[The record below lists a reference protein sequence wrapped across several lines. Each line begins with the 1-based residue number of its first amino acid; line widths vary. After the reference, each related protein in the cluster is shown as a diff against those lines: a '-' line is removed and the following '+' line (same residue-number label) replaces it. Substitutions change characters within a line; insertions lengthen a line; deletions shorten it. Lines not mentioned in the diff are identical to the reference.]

1 MQKTILVSLAMIAIG
16 NSLQAQEAM
25 VTSPDKNIQVKIVNQ
40 AGKPTYTVSYKGQ
53 PFLEPSP
60 LGLTTNVGDYS
71 NDLTYISQKE
81 NRIEETYSLASIKQS
96 QVNYVAN
103 ELITTWQNAGKH
115 SIEVVFRVSN
125 NDVVFRYRVLRG
137 AKQPACL
144 VIEKELS
151 GFDFPQQT
159 TTFLT
164 PQATP
169 MIGWER
175 TKPSYEEEYIA
186 DGALGARSKYG
197 VGFTFPALFR
207 IGASGWVLL
216 SETGVNGSYCGAKL
230 GEGNAAGLYSIAFP
244 EPGENN
250 GNGSAAPG
258 MAFPAETPWRTITV
272 GSDLKPIVET
282 TVAFDLVKP
291 LMEPSMAYTY
301 GRSVWSWILWQDGS
315 INYDD
320 QLKYIDLAAAMG
332 YEFSLVDNWWDT
344 RIGREKV
351 EQLAAYAKSKNVSL
365 MLWYNSNG
373 YWNDAP
379 QGPKQ
384 RMNTAMAREKEMA
397 WLKKIGVKGI
407 KVDFF
412 GGDKQMTM
420 QLYED
425 ILADANR
432 YGLLVIFHGATMPRG
447 WERMYP
453 NYAGSEAVLAS
464 ENLIFTQ
471 HANDNEAFNAT
482 LHPFIRNTTG
492 AMEFG
497 PVLLNKRHNKQN
509 NGGTTRKTTDVFQLA
524 TAILFQNPVQV
535 FSLAPNNLQ
544 DAPPVAIEFMKQVPT
559 TWDETRY
566 LDGYPGKYVVLAR
579 RHKDKWYLAA
589 INAQKEPLKIK
600 VNGSLFGNAPL
611 VKYTDDKDRN
621 PVRGKATTDKKGF
634 IDIEIAQG
642 GGVIITNATK

>member
-1 MQKTILVSLAMIAIG
+1 MPNRTLISLTLLAIG
-16 NSLQAQEAM
+16 TTLQAQDLVVA
-25 VTSPDKNIQVKIVNQ
+25 SPDNQLQVTIVNQ
-40 AGKPTYTVSYKGQ
+40 AGKPTYAVSYKGQ
-53 PFLEPSP
+53 SFLEPSP
-60 LGLTTNVGDYS
+60 LGVTTNVGDYS
-71 NDLTYISQKE
+71 QQMTYVSKKE
-81 NRIEETYSLASIKQS
+81 NRVEESYSLASIKKS
-96 QVNYVAN
+96 QVNYIAN
-103 ELITTWQNAGKH
+103 ELITTWQNPAKQN
-115 SIEVVFRVSN
+115 IEVIFRVSN
-125 NDVVFRYRVLRG
+125 NDIGFRYRVLRSG
-137 AKQPACL
+137 KPAAL

-151 GFDFPQQT
+151 GFDFPTHT

-164 PQATP
+164 PQASP

-175 TKPSYEEEYIA
+175 TKPSYEEEYTA

-207 IGASGWVLL
+207 IGSNGWVLL

-230 GEGNAAGLYSIAFP
+230 SEGNAAGLYSIAFP

-250 GNGSAAPG
+250 GLGSVTPG
-258 MAFPAETPWRTITV
+258 MAFPAETPWRTITL
-272 GSDLKPIVET
+272 GTDLKPIVET
-282 TVAFDLVKP
+282 TIAFDLVKP
-291 LMEPSMAYTY
+291 LMEPSIPYTY

-315 INYDD
+315 INYND
-320 QLKYIDLAAAMG
+320 QLKYIDLAATMG

-351 EQLAAYAKSKNVSL
+351 EELAAYAKSKNVSL
-365 MLWYNSNG
+365 MMWYNSNG

-412 GGDKQMTM
+412 AGDKQTTM

-471 HANDNEAFNAT
+471 HANDNEAFNAA
-482 LHPFIRNTTG
+482 LHPFIRNSTG

-497 PVLLNKRHNKQN
+497 PVLLNKRHNKEN
-509 NGGTTRKTTDVFQLA
+509 NGGTIRKTTDVFQLA
-524 TAILFQNPVQV
+524 TSILFQNPVQV

-559 TWDETRY
+559 TWDETRFIE
-566 LDGYPGKYVVLAR
+566 GYPGKYVVLAR

-589 INAQKEPLKIK
+589 INAQKEPLKVK
-600 VNGSLFGNAPL
+600 LNLSFLGNAPL
-611 VKYTDDKDRN
+611 VKYADDKNRN
-621 PVRGKATTDKKGF
+621 PVMEKVTADKKGN
-634 IDIEIAQG
+634 IDVEIATG
-642 GGVIITNATK
+642 GGVIITNGIQ